1 MTNIKRKDLLT
12 LIENDLA
19 IINSTEGIVNVYI
32 NNFKEQY
39 PELSES
45 VLQYLNIKR
54 KISKEIIIPILENDK
69 IDISE
74 LFIDDLIEFVKSIN
88 HISPFIST
96 VSSSLYSA
104 DFGLRVGTIDL
115 DNEIESIKREIDKSS
130 LLFKFIILKCK
141 TLISF
146 NGFENTNEVESLA
159 KHSWLKTF
167 DNIIKENKLGLLN
180 EDDYKELEEKSNQM
194 ILSSKLNNKE
204 SNPEI
209 TLSEIARDGL
219 LK

>member
-1 MTNIKRKDLLT
+1 MSNIKRTDLLT

-19 IINSTEGIVNVYI
+19 IINSTEGIVNVCI

-69 IDISE
+69 IDINE

-115 DNEIESIKREIDKSS
+115 DNEIKSIKREIDKSY

-159 KHSWLKTF
+159 KRSWLKTF
-167 DNIIKENKLGLLN
+167 DNIIKENKLGLLT
-180 EDDYKELEEKSNQM
+180 EEDYKELEEKSNQM
-194 ILSSKLNNKE
+194 LLSSEVNNK
-204 SNPEI
+204 
-209 TLSEIARDGL
+209 DF
-219 LK
+219 